1 MNKKLQAASLPK
13 IVPVILAG
21 GGGKRLFPLSTKQ
34 KPKYLLKIN
43 SPKTLL
49 EETIERAI
57 KTQEKINK
65 NLNHRSSKNFPI
77 VLVANIKQKK
87 AISSIT
93 KKFRKVKI
101 LEIYEPLMKNTAPA
115 ICFAAKKILEKFG
128 DCIMFVMP
136 SDHKIEGD
144 ENFLK
149 AAQAAYEA
157 AKQNFIAT
165 FGIVPTHPETGFGYI
180 KVSKD
185 NPLMSVDG
193 VNIFKAEKFTEKPTR
208 EKAEEYLK
216 SGEYFWNSG
225 IFAFKSSVI
234 LDELRKFTKIPET
247 FEKYPV
253 KKAYN
258 VVEEISIDYAVCEKS
273 DKIVC
278 IPASFRW
285 SDIGSFKAIKEFY
298 KTDEKGNAGNAIFED
313 SENSLVIRE
322 EENKNKQT
330 TKTKKK
336 GKEKEKKIILFGVKD
351 LAVVETENFLV
362 VFPLDKSQD
371 IKKLAEKYDE

>member
-1 MNKKLQAASLPK
+1 MSKKVQAASPPA
-13 IVPVILAG
+13 IPVILAG
-21 GGGKRLFPLSTKQ
+21 GGGKRLFPISTKQ

-43 SPKTLL
+43 SSKTLL

-57 KTQEKINK
+57 KIQKKINK
-65 NLNHRSSKNFPI
+65 NSTYIDSKNFPI
-77 VLVANIKQKK
+77 VLVANTKQKK
-87 AISSIT
+87 SISSIT
-93 KKFRKVKI
+93 RKLRKVKI
-101 LEIYEPLMKNTAPA
+101 MEIYEPLMKNTAPA

-128 DCIMFVMP
+128 DCVMFVMP

-149 AAQAAYEA
+149 AAHSAYEA

-165 FGIVPTHPETGFGYI
+165 FGIVPTHPETGYGYI
-180 KVSKD
+180 KISKN
-185 NPLMSVDG
+185 NPLISVNG
-193 VNIFKAEKFTEKPTR
+193 IQVFKAEKFTEKPTR

-234 LDELRKFTKIPET
+234 LDELKKFTKIPET
-247 FEKYPV
+247 FEKYQV
-253 KKAYN
+253 KKAYKI
-258 VVEEISIDYAVCEKS
+258 VEEISIDYAVCEKS

-278 IPASFRW
+278 IPANFRW

-322 EENKNKQT
+322 DEKKKNEKSKK
-330 TKTKKK
+330 TKTKR
-336 GKEKEKKIILFGVKD
+336 EKYKKIIFFGVKD
-351 LAVVETENFLV
+351 LALVETENFLV
-362 VFPLDKSQD
+362 VFPIDKSQD
-371 IKKLAEKYDE
+371 IKKLAEKYDK

>member
-1 MNKKLQAASLPK
+1 MNKKHQAASLPK

-57 KTQEKINK
+57 KIQGKINK
-65 NLNHRSSKNFPI
+65 NLNHRNFKNFPI

-93 KKFRKVKI
+93 KKFRKAKI

-149 AAQAAYEA
+149 SAQAAYEA

-165 FGIVPTHPETGFGYI
+165 FGIVPTHPETGYGYI
-180 KVSKD
+180 KISKE

-208 EKAEEYLK
+208 EKAEDYLK

-258 VVEEISIDYAVCEKS
+258 AVEEISIDYAVCEKS

-278 IPASFRW
+278 IPANFRW

-298 KTDEKGNAGNAIFED
+298 KTDEKRNAGDAIFED
-313 SENSLVIRE
+313 SENSFVIRE
-322 EENKNKQT
+322 DGKRNEKPK
-330 TKTKKK
+330 KTKKEK
-336 GKEKEKKIILFGVKD
+336 GKKIILFGVKD
-351 LAVVETENFLV
+351 LALVETENFLV

-371 IKKLAEKYDE
+371 IKKLAEKYDK

>member
-1 MNKKLQAASLPK
+1 
-13 IVPVILAG
+13 
-21 GGGKRLFPLSTKQ
+21 
-34 KPKYLLKIN
+34 
-43 SPKTLL
+43 
-49 EETIERAI
+49 
-57 KTQEKINK
+57 
-65 NLNHRSSKNFPI
+65 
-77 VLVANIKQKK
+77 
-87 AISSIT
+87 
-93 KKFRKVKI
+93 
-101 LEIYEPLMKNTAPA
+101 
-115 ICFAAKKILEKFG
+115 
-128 DCIMFVMP
+128 MP

-149 AAQAAYEA
+149 AAQSAYEA

-165 FGIVPTHPETGFGYI
+165 FGIIPTYPETGYGYI

-234 LDELRKFTKIPET
+234 LDELRKFTKIPKT

-278 IPASFRW
+278 IPANFRW

-336 GKEKEKKIILFGVKD
+336 EKSKKIILFGVKD
-351 LAVVETENFLV
+351 LALIGAGNFLV
-362 VFPLDKSQD
+362 VFTLDKNQD
-371 IKKLAEKYDE
+371 IKKLAEKYDK

>member
-1 MNKKLQAASLPK
+1 MNKKHQAASLPK
-13 IVPVILAG
+13 IILVILAG

-57 KTQEKINK
+57 KIQGKINK
-65 NLNHRSSKNFPI
+65 NLNHRNFKNFPI

-93 KKFRKVKI
+93 KKFRKAKI

-115 ICFAAKKILEKFG
+115 ICFVAKKILEKFG

-149 AAQAAYEA
+149 SAQAAYEA

-165 FGIVPTHPETGFGYI
+165 FGIVPTHPETGYGYI
-180 KVSKD
+180 KISKE

-208 EKAEEYLK
+208 EKAEDYLK

-225 IFAFKSSVI
+225 IFAFKSSLI

-258 VVEEISIDYAVCEKS
+258 AVEEISIDYAVCEKS

-278 IPASFRW
+278 IPANFRW

-298 KTDEKGNAGNAIFED
+298 KTDEKRNAGDAIFED
-313 SENSLVIRE
+313 SENSFVIRE
-322 EENKNKQT
+322 DRKRNEKPK
-330 TKTKKK
+330 KTKKER
-336 GKEKEKKIILFGVKD
+336 GKKIILFGVKD
-351 LAVVETENFLV
+351 LALVETENFLV

-371 IKKLAEKYDE
+371 IKKLAEKYDK

>member
-1 MNKKLQAASLPK
+1 MNKKLQAASLPA
-13 IVPVILAG
+13 IPVILAG

-57 KTQEKINK
+57 KIQEKINK
-65 NLNHRSSKNFPI
+65 THRYSKNFPI

-87 AISSIT
+87 AISSIIR
-93 KKFRKVKI
+93 KFRKVKI
-101 LEIYEPLMKNTAPA
+101 MEIYEPLMKNTAPA
-115 ICFAAKKILEKFG
+115 IYFAAKKISEKFG
-128 DCIMFVMP
+128 DCVMIVMP

-149 AAQAAYEA
+149 SAQSAYEA

-165 FGIVPTHPETGFGYI
+165 FGIVPTHPETGYGYVKI
-180 KVSKD
+180 SKY
-185 NPLMSVDG
+185 NPLISVNG
-193 VNIFKAEKFTEKPTR
+193 IQVFKAEKFTEKPTR

-234 LDELRKFTKIPET
+234 LDELKKFTKIPET
-247 FEKYPV
+247 FEKYQV
-253 KKAYN
+253 KKAYEI
-258 VVEEISIDYAVCEKS
+258 VEEISIDYAVCEKS

-278 IPASFRW
+278 IPANFRW

-313 SENSLVIRE
+313 SENSFVIRE
-322 EENKNKQT
+322 DVKKNGKSK
-330 TKTKKK
+330 KTKMKR
-336 GKEKEKKIILFGVKD
+336 EKYKKIILFGVKD
-351 LAVVETENFLV
+351 LALVETENFLV
-362 VFPLDKSQD
+362 VFPIDKSQI
-371 IKKLAEKYDE
+371 IKKLAEKYDK

>member
-1 MNKKLQAASLPK
+1 MNKKHQAASLPK
-13 IVPVILAG
+13 IIPVILAG

-43 SPKTLL
+43 SLKTLL
-49 EETIERAI
+49 EETIERALKI
-57 KTQEKINK
+57 QEKINK
-65 NLNHRSSKNFPI
+65 NLNHRNSKNFPI

-165 FGIVPTHPETGFGYI
+165 FGIVPTHPETGYGYI

-193 VNIFKAEKFTEKPTR
+193 VNIFKAERFTEKPTR
-208 EKAEEYLK
+208 EKAEDYLK

-253 KKAYN
+253 KKAYAAA
-258 VVEEISIDYAVCEKS
+258 EEISIDYAVCEKS

-278 IPASFRW
+278 IPANFRW

-313 SENSLVIRE
+313 SENSLVIRG
-322 EENKNKQT
+322 EENTNKQT
-330 TKTKKK
+330 TKTKK
-336 GKEKEKKIILFGVKD
+336 KEKEKKIILFGVKD
-351 LAVVETENFLV
+351 LAVVEAGNFLV
-362 VFPLDKSQD
+362 VFPLDKNQD
-371 IKKLAEKYDE
+371 IKKLAEEYDK